1 MDPEF
6 KGGVLTPVI
15 EIAYWNK
22 LNRNI
27 SNIVCKEFVFTNEM
41 VFYFQK
47 EHYLVHEFNEKI
59 QKLKEAGLTEWW
71 LANHLEPNQFSE
83 KMLQTGPT
91 KLKIQELI
99 GVFEACA
106 YCLIVAGI
114 VLAFEILYKKLYIN
128 QTIKKILSI
137 KR

>member
-6 KGGVLTPVI
+6 KGDVLNPVI

-22 LNRNI
+22 LNRNM
-27 SNIVCKEFVFTNEM
+27 SNIMCNEFVFANEM

-47 EHYLVHEFNEKI
+47 GHYLVQEFNEKI
-59 QKLKEAGLTEWW
+59 EFLKEAGLTEWW
-71 LANHLEPNQFSE
+71 LENHLETKRFSGKSLE
-83 KMLQTGPT
+83 TGPT
-91 KLKIQELI
+91 KLKVHELL

-106 YCLIVAGI
+106 YCFVLAGI
-114 VLAFEILYKKLYIN
+114 VLAFELVFIKLHKN
-128 QTIKKILSI
+128 PTIKKILSI